1 MSARHRPTV
10 SLKLATEGRELMN
23 PLDGDVDASCR
34 PKRVFKRSK
43 WWEWDEVARKHQ
55 AIRIFCNA
63 APGRSIL
70 TTTLSPVS

>member
-23 PLDGDVDASCR
+23 PLDGDVDASCH

-43 WWEWDEVARKHQ
+43 WWEWDEVAGKHQ
-55 AIRIFCNA
+55 AIKIFCDA